1 MATVATRREKKTCLS
16 KTDKNHLDSD
26 RPSHGRRYHQLRPP
40 GGPVRR
46 FRVSLQFFNNNLFVA
61 ATTPRLSLTWP
72 PILLNITRL
81 HDGLKRPSLPYRSMK
96 LVRMPAGSG
105 VSQPTP
111 SNTSPAGTMDLEKR
125 KSQTE
130 ERWIFPHATN
140 FSQEVPVARKD
151 TYDLLAYP
159 ASSQHVSGS

>member
-1 MATVATRREKKTCLS
+1 MGAWRQWLLGGRRNFCQR
-16 KTDKNHLDSD
+16 KNQELTMNQEFPYSD
-26 RPSHGRRYHQLRPP
+26 PPSHGRRYHQLRPP

-81 HDGLKRPSLPYRSMK
+81 RDGLKRPSLPYRSMK

-111 SNTSPAGTMDLEKR
+111 SNTSPAGTLDLEKR

-130 ERWIFPHATN
+130 ERWIFPHATK
-140 FSQEVPVARKD
+140 F
-151 TYDLLAYP
+151 
-159 ASSQHVSGS
+159 